1 MPSYSQDF
9 RDIVI
14 NKYQAGFTEIE
25 LSDFFDI
32 DKRTVVSWIK
42 LYNITGDYSSKQ
54 GVGCG
59 RVASFTDKALIEKYL
74 FEHPDASALDIKE
87 ALAPDIPRSTFYDC
101 LNRLGFSFKKRLQ
114 NTNKEKNMKD
124 WSIRR
129 NSKK

>member
-14 NKYQAGFTEIE
+14 NKYKAGFNEVE
-25 LSDFFDI
+25 LSAFFDI
-32 DKRTVVSWIK
+32 DKRTVVSWIG
-42 LYNITGDYSSKQ
+42 LYNTTGDYSSKQ
-54 GVGCG
+54 GVGYG

-74 FEHPDASALDIKE
+74 LDHPDASALDIKE
-87 ALAPDIPRSTFYDC
+87 ALASDIPRSTFYDC

-124 WSIRR
+124 WSIQK
-129 NSKK
+129 N

>member
-14 NKYQAGFTEIE
+14 TKYEEGMTEVE
-25 LSDFFDI
+25 LSRFFTI
-32 DKRTVVSWIK
+32 DKRTVVSWIELHK
-42 LYNITGDYSSKQ
+42 ATGDYSSKQ

-59 RVASFTDKALIEKYL
+59 RVASFTDKKLIEQYL
-74 FEHPDASALDIKE
+74 IDYPDASALDIKE

-114 NTNKEKNMKD
+114 NINKEKNMKG
-124 WSIRR
+124 WSIEK
-129 NSKK
+129 N